1 MLELNRC
8 YAVYL
13 LIAIHPVAK
22 GSGVLAYGCDASP
35 SPIARGKHRNI
46 LGKSGKN
53 PL

>member
-1 MLELNRC
+1 MVYPIMVELNRC

-35 SPIARGKHRNI
+35 LPIARAFSQYFG
-46 LGKSGKN
+46 
-53 PL
+53 